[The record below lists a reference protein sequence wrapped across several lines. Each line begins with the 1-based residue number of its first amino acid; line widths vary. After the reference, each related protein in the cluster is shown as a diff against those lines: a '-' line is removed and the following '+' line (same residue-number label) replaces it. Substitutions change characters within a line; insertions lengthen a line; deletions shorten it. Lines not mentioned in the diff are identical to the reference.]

1 MSDLST
7 MFLTPIVLW
16 PFSITNKMINIIT
29 LIPLFYYFFWKKP
42 HVSVQPQNPEK
53 IISYHFVRLEQFTWK
68 EKSVGA
74 KQIMTQDFFWEVQLL
89 QSLWD
94 KITRDIVLHLISVF
108 CEKGKNSGVG
118 RRVGMGAYKLKA

>member
-1 MSDLST
+1 M
-7 MFLTPIVLW
+7 
-16 PFSITNKMINIIT
+16 
-29 LIPLFYYFFWKKP
+29 
-42 HVSVQPQNPEK
+42 QPQNPEK

-108 CEKGKNSGVG
+108 CEKDKNSGVG
-118 RRVGMGAYKLKA
+118 RRVGMGAYKLKT